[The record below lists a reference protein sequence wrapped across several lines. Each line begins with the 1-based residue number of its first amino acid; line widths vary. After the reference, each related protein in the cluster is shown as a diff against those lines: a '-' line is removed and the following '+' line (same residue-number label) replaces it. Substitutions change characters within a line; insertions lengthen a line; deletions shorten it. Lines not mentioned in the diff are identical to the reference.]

1 MGYEK
6 LIEGKILCV
15 IQSHSGALLPTS
27 PVFLRA
33 VNRKPEATESEVVF
47 TFPLCTAQIR
57 AAQVSAEYLRQNKGS
72 CFLGNGS
79 RVTFSYLF
87 LGVPIVQN
95 YRSQVQASWC
105 ADEVI
110 TLPLPKHM
118 LLRTWERTVLSTCK
132 KSSMPESSVKESIQL
147 GAELH
152 SEGHRRARAVE
163 NLRFCLGSQRKRT
176 VSLWSKANLIRE
188 HITAYP

>member
-1 MGYEK
+1 LGYEK

-110 TLPLPKHM
+110 TLPSQS
-118 LLRTWERTVLSTCK
+118 TCYWERENAPYSQHARNLPCLNQVSK
-132 KSSMPESSVKESIQL
+132 KAYSL
-147 GAELH
+147 GQSCTQKDTEEPGLWKICVFAWV
-152 SEGHRRARAVE
+152 ARE
-163 NLRFCLGSQRKRT
+163 KGPFRFGQRP
-176 VSLWSKANLIRE
+176 I
-188 HITAYP
+188 